1 MSLSTLSESLEFD
14 TAERATWADVAR
26 NPTYTLVDKFD
37 IINFSIWAEPLGDCG
52 LPPQIPYKID
62 SLERRGPLVVLV
74 HLRDPLRSYQLPENH
89 AKMVSRTDLA
99 LINSKLKRFTLTR
112 AIKHCNVLRLPF
124 DDKPYTWDL
133 VLAEIPRHGLHMGP
147 LV

>member
-1 MSLSTLSESLEFD
+1 MNFQMSLATLSERLEFD

-37 IINFSIWAEPLGDCG
+37 IINSCILAEPLGDCG
-52 LPPQIPYKID
+52 LKLIASKD
-62 SLERRGPLVVLV
+62 AGLALSLYILESY
-74 HLRDPLRSYQLPENH
+74 RSYQFSENYS
-89 AKMVSRTDLA
+89 KMVSRRDMA

-112 AIKHCNVLRLPF
+112 AIKHCNVFRFLF

-133 VLAEIPRHGLHMGP
+133 VLAEISRHRLHMGP